1 MSVESRIANVEQSL
15 TRIETTLED
24 NLPKV
29 TKQLY
34 GSNGSPGM
42 IVRVDRL
49 EQASLRT
56 RWALRLILA
65 SLTSIFLAGVWS
77 LMTG

>member
-1 MSVESRIANVEQSL
+1 MSMESRMAGVEQSL
-15 TRIETTLED
+15 ARIETTLED

-34 GSNGSPGM
+34 GANGSPGM

-49 EQASLRT
+49 EQSGLRT
-56 RWALRLILA
+56 RWMLRLMIA
-65 SLTSIFLAGVWS
+65 SLTSIFLAGMWS

>member
-1 MSVESRIANVEQSL
+1 MSMETRMASFEQSL
-15 TRIETTLED
+15 ARIETTLTE

-34 GSNGSPGM
+34 GANGSPGM

-56 RWALRLILA
+56 RWALRVIIA
-65 SLTSIFLAGVWS
+65 SLTSIFLAGMWS